1 MKVKLELSLPEEY
14 FEYDDIE
21 NLWEWGVRRVNST
34 LIVDSGA
41 FNIDKP
47 ITLEKIND
55 SFSSIIEKKSDNE
68 LFNWIRDI
76 MRACDQYYVENIQH
90 LDGGNFILNHS
101 KIDISLGNPV
111 IKSLPFTLIE
121 LPSPSSGGQ
130 AEPISFFILSAV
142 VSPIASL

>member
-47 ITLEKIND
+47 ITLEDLTNPD
-55 SFSSIIEKKSDNE
+55 KS
-68 LFNWIRDI
+68 
-76 MRACDQYYVENIQH
+76 
-90 LDGGNFILNHS
+90 
-101 KIDISLGNPV
+101 
-111 IKSLPFTLIE
+111 
-121 LPSPSSGGQ
+121 
-130 AEPISFFILSAV
+130 
-142 VSPIASL
+142 